1 MLPGCATVVLET
13 VVAIQSFAVNK
24 VSQAL
29 RASVSDN
36 QKSQRFTIKYE
47 YYFVMTNGSCVSG
60 TFIMVLSFTAGSR

>member
-1 MLPGCATVVLET
+1 MFLICQDAVAKGTYEMLPGCATVVLET

-47 YYFVMTNGSCVSG
+47 YYFELFCNDKW
-60 TFIMVLSFTAGSR
+60 